1 MTTTKKGVRLI
12 AEICRRKGIRKVVFS
27 PGSRSAPLVIAFS
40 VYPEI
45 ECLVIPDERVAGY
58 FALGMAQQLGETIA
72 VVCTSGTAVLNLA
85 PAVCEA
91 FYQNI
96 PLLVIT
102 ADRPE
107 GAANAGENQAIMQE
121 NIFGNHILSK
131 YSIDGD
137 TANRKELEEIIV
149 QVGQAIDDT
158 IHGYKGPVHVN
169 VHMSEPLYETT
180 GDNLPVDLI
189 IKETKELGK
198 EFIAL
203 KDLQRI
209 KSDFSFSK
217 RKMIIVGMREYDE
230 DFFERLQ
237 ELNTRKDLII
247 INENLSNL
255 YLPDTVWNIDST
267 LAVMDDRNIRKY
279 IPDVVITM
287 GGQIV
292 SKKIKQLL
300 HDRPSLHWDI
310 PPGSTPGRGWA
321 MFGDM
326 FDSIEPVNEMQF
338 LNTIIETPES
348 EENDYKENWLQLSNK
363 AEELGRSYIART
375 GFCDLKVFEI
385 LINSFPFDTH
395 IQYGNSTPVRYSNLF
410 KHREN
415 LSVNANRG
423 TSGIDG
429 CLSTAAGA
437 AYVSGKLTV
446 CITGDISFFYDSNAL
461 WNNYL
466 SPLLRIVVINNSG
479 GNIFRVIDGP
489 GKVNDFE
496 KFFETKH
503 NLNAS
508 HLAAMF
514 GLPYYICANQNELDK
529 AIETF
534 YAPGEKC
541 KILEIKTD
549 GVLSADTYKKYF
561 EYLKSNKL
569 TSNEKE
575 KLEKY

>member
-1 MTTTKKGVRLI
+1 MNTTKKGVRLV

-27 PGSRSAPLVIAFS
+27 PGSRSAPLVIAFNA
-40 VYPEI
+40 YPEI

-58 FALGMAQQLGETIA
+58 FAMGMAQQLGETVA

-96 PLLVIT
+96 PMLVIT

-107 GAANAGENQAIMQE
+107 GAANTGENQAIMQE

-137 TANRKELEEIIV
+137 TDKRQELEEIMT
-149 QVGQAIDDT
+149 QVSMAFDDT
-158 IHGYKGPVHVN
+158 IHGYKGPVHIN
-169 VHMSEPLYETT
+169 LHMSEPLYETT
-180 GDNLPVDLI
+180 EEKLPADLV
-189 IKETKELGK
+189 IKETEPAGK

-230 DFFERLQ
+230 DFYDLLE
-237 ELNTRKDLII
+237 ELNKRRDLVIV
-247 INENLSNL
+247 NENLSNL
-255 YLPDTVWNIDST
+255 FLENTVWNIDSA
-267 LAVMDDRNIRKY
+267 LAVMDERNLRKY

-300 HDRPSLHWDI
+300 NDRPALHWDI

-326 FDSIEPVNEMQF
+326 FDPIEPVNEMQF

-348 EENDYKENWLQLSNK
+348 EETDFKDLWLQLS
-363 AEELGRSYIART
+363 ARAT
-375 GFCDLKVFEI
+375 QLAGGYFTQTEYSDLKVFET
-385 LINSFPFDTH
+385 LIKSFPFDAH
-395 IQYGNSTPVRYSNLF
+395 IQYGNSTPIRYSNLLP
-410 KHREN
+410 HHDS
-415 LSVNANRG
+415 LTINANRG

-429 CLSTAAGA
+429 CVSTAAGA
-437 AYVSGKLTV
+437 AYTTTKTTV
-446 CITGDISFFYDSNAL
+446 CITGDVSFFYDSNAL

-466 SPLLRIVVINNSG
+466 SPNLRLIIINNSG
-479 GNIFRVIDGP
+479 GNIFRLIDGP
-489 GKVNDFE
+489 NKVTNFE
-496 KFFETKH
+496 KFFETRH
-503 NLNAS
+503 NLTAE
-508 HLAAMF
+508 HLAAMY
-514 GLPYYICANQNELDK
+514 GLPYYICARQDELVK
-529 AIETF
+529 TLKTF
-534 YAPGEKC
+534 YEPSGKC

-549 GVLSADTYKKYF
+549 GILSAAVYKKYF
-561 EYLKSNKL
+561 EYLKSNK
-569 TSNEKE
+569 
-575 KLEKY
+575 